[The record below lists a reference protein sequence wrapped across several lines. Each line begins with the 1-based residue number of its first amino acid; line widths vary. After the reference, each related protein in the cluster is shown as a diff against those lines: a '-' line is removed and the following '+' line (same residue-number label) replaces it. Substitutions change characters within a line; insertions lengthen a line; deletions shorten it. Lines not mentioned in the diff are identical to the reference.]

1 MQQPSP
7 IMWIDKK
14 RISLNDPVYFI
25 AEIGSNFDGDLNRA
39 EDLIWMAKES
49 GADAAKFQ
57 HYTASSLVSDFGF
70 KSLGSAQSHQAKWKK
85 SVAETYDDASLNKEW
100 TAALQETCKKAEISF
115 FLAPTQKNWWIIS
128 TPTYLH
134 LN

>member
-1 MQQPSP
+1 
-7 IMWIDKK
+7 
-14 RISLNDPVYFI
+14 
-25 AEIGSNFDGDLNRA
+25 
-39 EDLIWMAKES
+39 MAKES

-57 HYTASSLVSDFGF
+57 HYTASTLVSDLGF

-85 SVAETYDDASLNKEW
+85 SVAETYDDASLNKDW
-100 TAALQETCKKAEISF
+100 QCYKKPVKKQKLAF